1 MKFILLNKVYE
12 TKGEFMKMRLGT
24 GNLYFIGLRA
34 DINGDPYLI
43 IKTITKL
50 KIFQKIETKCVH
62 LHSNVRCSIRKK

>member
-43 IKTITKL
+43 IKTSMN
-50 KIFQKIETKCVH
+50 IFEWPV
-62 LHSNVRCSIRKK
+62 